1 MYCVKSERVVEDIIK
16 KSRFIGVIAPCA
28 SEADALHQLKR
39 LHDEHPNA
47 SHIVYAYR
55 IKTDHGLIY
64 RFHDAGEPTG
74 TAGKPIFQYID
85 GKELVNLLIAVIRYF
100 GGIKLGA
107 GGLTRAYGNTAK
119 QAIEAAEI
127 GVYIEWANI
136 RLTLDYQQLQP
147 LEYLLKKLDGRIV
160 QQDFAEQV
168 RLIVQLPAEQVS
180 TLLQSFP
187 DSIRVATDSQ
197 TKRCNL

>member
-16 KSRFIGVIAPCA
+16 KSRFIGVIAPCT
-28 SEADALHQLKR
+28 SEADALYLLKR

-74 TAGKPIFQYID
+74 TAGKPIYQHID

-127 GVYIEWANI
+127 GVYIEWASI
-136 RLTLDYQQLQP
+136 RLTLDYQQLPP

-168 RLIVQLPAEQVS
+168 RLVVQLPAEQVS

-187 DSIRVATDSQ
+187 Q
-197 TKRCNL
+197 M